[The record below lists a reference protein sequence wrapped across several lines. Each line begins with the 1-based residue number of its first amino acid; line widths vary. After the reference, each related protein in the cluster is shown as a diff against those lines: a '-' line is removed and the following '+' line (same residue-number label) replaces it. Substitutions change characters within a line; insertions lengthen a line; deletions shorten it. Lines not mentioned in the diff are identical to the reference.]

1 MKGFRD
7 KEEFRRVF
15 ERIFELMNETPAV
28 GRKLRDAHA
37 PHRFVITDLDLEF
50 NVTAAPE
57 ADEASGR
64 FLRWTWG
71 RADWEPVITMRM
83 ASDVANRFFQGK
95 ESVPLAIAFGRVKL
109 AGPPL
114 TLLQLAPVTNP
125 IHPVYRDWLRRSG
138 LDHLLA

>member
-7 KEEFRRVF
+7 KEELRRVF

-28 GRKLRDAHA
+28 GRRLRDARA

-57 ADEASGR
+57 ADAAKEQ

-71 RADWEPVITMRM
+71 PAEWEPVVPMRM

-95 ESVPLAIAFGRVKL
+95 ESVP
-109 AGPPL
+109 
-114 TLLQLAPVTNP
+114 
-125 IHPVYRDWLRRSG
+125 
-138 LDHLLA
+138 DHLLA